1 MRIYRQP
8 GGTLVQLLML
18 IGLLAMPIAA
28 FAQQTGDGAINF
40 QSPDAANNSNLTKSE
55 LRLLAL
61 PMPEPELAKLA
72 EVWQGHLRSR
82 IEDNILLNIELENAA
97 SGQSKAIRE
106 KIVVS
111 VTELNSTLDK
121 YRTVLSEWQQKGAN
135 ADALALHTKYASA
148 VTSEL
153 YRVTD
158 IAALVR
164 IAKDWLFSSDGG
176 LGFLIKVAAGI
187 VALFVLTLVAK
198 FNRRMIGRALERV
211 SAMSQLL
218 RTFVL
223 KAVYWLTLAIGIV
236 LFLAIVGVNV
246 TPVFAI
252 FGGISFILA
261 FALQD
266 TLGNL
271 ASGLMIMLLKPFDT
285 GDLIHVSGTS
295 GVVDDMSVI
304 ATTIRTF
311 DNQIIVVPNSKAWG
325 DVITNVNAA
334 PERRVDLVFGI
345 GYADNAP
352 KAISILTALIEQN
365 KLCLSDPEPAIFVGE
380 LADSSVNI
388 FCRPWV
394 KTPDY
399 WTVYWGLLQ
408 QAKDQFDAEGISIP
422 FPQRDVHLY
431 QVSDQTDG

>member
-1 MRIYRQP
+1 MRIFKQTS
-8 GGTLVQLLML
+8 GTLVQLLVL
-18 IGLLAMPIAA
+18 IVILALSTTA
-28 FAQQTGDGAINF
+28 FAQQTDDGAINF
-40 QSPDAANNSNLTKSE
+40 QAPDAAYNSNLTKSE

-61 PMPEPELAKLA
+61 PMSESELAKLA
-72 EVWQGHLRSR
+72 EVWQGHLQTK
-82 IEDNILLNIELENAA
+82 IMDNVLLNLELQNASA
-97 SGQSKAIRE
+97 SQNSAIRE

-111 VTELNSTLDK
+111 ATELNSTLEK
-121 YRTVLSEWQQKGAN
+121 YRTVLGEWQQKGAN
-135 ADALALHTKYASA
+135 QDDLALHTKYASA
-148 VTSEL
+148 VTAEL

-158 IAALVR
+158 IMALVR
-164 IAKDWLFSSDGG
+164 IARVWLLSSDGG

-187 VALFVLTLVAK
+187 VAIFVLVFLAG
-198 FNRRMIGRALERV
+198 FNRRMVGRALERV

-218 RTFVL
+218 KTFVQ
-223 KAVYWLTLAIGIV
+223 KAVYWLTLAFGIV

-246 TPVFAI
+246 TPVFAV

-271 ASGLMIMLLKPFDT
+271 ASGLMIMVLKPFDT

-295 GVVDDMSVI
+295 GVVDDMSII

-345 GYADNAP
+345 GYTDNAP
-352 KAISILTALIEQN
+352 KAIEILTSLIEQN
-365 KLCLSDPEPAIFVGE
+365 KLCLNDPAPAIFVGE

-399 WTVYWGLLQ
+399 WTVYWGLLH
-408 QAKDQFDAEGISIP
+408 QAKEQFDAEGISIP

-431 QVSDQTDG
+431 QVADKSEG